1 MLKVGI
7 LGAGFMGGTH
17 AAAFAGLPD
26 VQIVGIS
33 SRSAEKA
40 ATLAAKYG
48 AEPFAD
54 AFALA
59 TDPRVDVISNTLPT
73 QLHKDLT
80 IAALKAGK
88 HVLVEKPMALSVAEC
103 DEMIAAAKQ
112 NGRLLMVAHVLRFWP
127 EYVAIADFLKTGA
140 LGKPWPRPPN
150 VSSARRAGRTS
161 SCTPNG
167 RAAAC
172 SICTSTTSTR

>member
-40 ATLAAKYG
+40 AALAAKYG

-54 AFALA
+54 AFALG
-59 TDPRVDVISNTLPT
+59 DRSPR
-73 QLHKDLT
+73 
-80 IAALKAGK
+80 
-88 HVLVEKPMALSVAEC
+88 
-103 DEMIAAAKQ
+103 
-112 NGRLLMVAHVLRFWP
+112 
-127 EYVAIADFLKTGA
+127 
-140 LGKPWPRPPN
+140 
-150 VSSARRAGRTS
+150 RRH
-161 SCTPNG
+161 
-167 RAAAC
+167 
-172 SICTSTTSTR
+172 

>member
-40 ATLAAKYG
+40 AALAAKYG
-48 AEPFAD
+48 AEPFVD
-54 AFALA
+54 ALKLA

-73 QLHKDLT
+73 QLHKDLS
-80 IAALKAGK
+80 IAALNAGK
-88 HVLVEKPMALSVAEC
+88 HVLVEKPMGLSVAEC
-103 DEMIAAAKQ
+103 DEMIAAAEKS
-112 NGRLLMVAHVLRFWP
+112 NRLGNHSKGN
-127 EYVAIADFLKTGA
+127 LKI
-140 LGKPWPRPPN
+140 PPTLIMN
-150 VSSARRAGRTS
+150 CHCEPKDRQSQGGSGDCFVVPCFAGLL
-161 SCTPNG
+161 
-167 RAAAC
+167 AMA
-172 SICTSTTSTR
+172 